1 MDTSPF
7 LGLPLLNPEVAFSLS
22 PSAFCSVF
30 LKHLDCFSLAAVN
43 KTQKVLC
50 LMLYGEISS
59 PGPLTGI

>member
-50 LMLYGEISS
+50 LMLYGEILS